1 MVARS
6 SFVAVNA
13 FEDIPVKAL
22 YTTRLEGKSE
32 GDYSSFNLGLHVEDD
47 PQAVLQNR
55 LALEKHLSKKVV
67 FMNQTH
73 SDKVIL
79 VDKND
84 VCECEKMLEGKTPV
98 SLGVEADGIVCT
110 EGAGL
115 PGMIRPVKLSTMS
128 TCPSLTT

>member
-13 FEDIPVKAL
+13 FEDISVKAL

-55 LALEKHLSKKVV
+55 LALEKHLSKNSLYYTEKNFNFVRV
-67 FMNQTH
+67 FF
-73 SDKVIL
+73 K
-79 VDKND
+79 KN
-84 VCECEKMLEGKTPV
+84 
-98 SLGVEADGIVCT
+98 
-110 EGAGL
+110 
-115 PGMIRPVKLSTMS
+115 
-128 TCPSLTT
+128 

>member
-32 GDYSSFNLGLHVEDD
+32 GDYSSFNLGLHVEDE

-55 LALEKHLSKKVV
+55 LALENHLSKKVV

-98 SLGVEADGIVCT
+98 SLGVEADGIVTCD
-110 EGAGL
+110 
-115 PGMIRPVKLSTMS
+115 STVALAE
-128 TCPSLTT
+128 PPFV